1 MIDGNFKASELTLY
15 FQFTRKEWC
24 NFRQNTPLT
33 LTEDDLDKLHGQT
46 EIVSLKEIEEI
57 YLPLSRLLSFYVT
70 ARRAL
75 YRAMGKFLGKPE
87 GRVPYII
94 GVAGSVAVGKSTT
107 SRVLKALL
115 SCWADHPNVKII
127 TTDGFLYSNAQLKH
141 KGLMRRKGF
150 PESYDMPHL
159 LRVLNAI
166 KSGKAKVPIPIYSH
180 HYYDIIPN
188 EYEIIDQPD
197 IVILEGLNILQSFTK
212 KTDYSSK
219 LFVSDFFDFSLF
231 VDAECEIIKKWYV
244 DRVLSFWRGSFRAS
258 DAYFHYLTSFSE
270 SEVVQF
276 AKKIW
281 CHINEVNLFKN
292 ILPFKNRAQLI
303 LEKSADHSVQRVYLR
318 KIYAEYA

>member
-1 MIDGNFKASELTLY
+1 MNSNFKQSELTLY
-15 FQFTRKEWC
+15 LQFTREEWC
-24 NFRQNTPLT
+24 NFRRDTPLT

-70 ARRAL
+70 ARRAV
-75 YRAMGKFLGKPE
+75 YRATGQFLGKPE
-87 GRVPYII
+87 PRVPYII

-115 SCWADHPNVKII
+115 SRWLDHPNVEII
-127 TTDGFLYSNAQLKH
+127 TTDGFLYSNAQLEH
-141 KGLMRRKGF
+141 KGLIGRKGF
-150 PESYDMPHL
+150 PESYDIPHL
-159 LRVLNAI
+159 LRVLNSI
-166 KSGKAKVPIPIYSH
+166 KSGKRKVPIPIYSH
-180 HYYDIIPN
+180 HYYDVIPN

-197 IVILEGLNILQSFTK
+197 IVILEGLNILQTFTK
-212 KTDYSSK
+212 KTDHFSK

-231 VDAECEIIKKWYV
+231 VDAEFEIIKKWYV
-244 DRVLSFWRGSFRAS
+244 DRVLSFWRGSFRTPY
-258 DAYFHYLTSFSE
+258 AYFHYLTSLSE

-281 CHINEVNLFKN
+281 REINEVNLIKN

-303 LEKSADHSVQRVYLR
+303 LEKSSDHSVQRVYLR
-318 KIYAEYA
+318 KI

>member
-1 MIDGNFKASELTLY
+1 MNSNFKQSELTLY
-15 FQFTRKEWC
+15 LQFTREEWC
-24 NFRQNTPLT
+24 NFRRDTPLT
-33 LTEDDLDKLHGQT
+33 LTEDDLDKLHGHT

-75 YRAMGKFLGKPE
+75 HRATGQFLGKPE
-87 GRVPYII
+87 PRVPYII

-115 SCWADHPNVKII
+115 SRWPDHPNVEII
-127 TTDGFLYSNAQLKH
+127 TTDGFLYSNAKLEH
-141 KGLMRRKGF
+141 KGLMGRKGF

-159 LRVLNAI
+159 LRILNAI
-166 KSGKAKVPIPIYSH
+166 KSGKRKVPIPIYSH
-180 HYYDIIPN
+180 HYYDVILN

-197 IVILEGLNILQSFTK
+197 IVILEGLNILQTFTK
-212 KTDYSSK
+212 KTDHSSK

-231 VDAECEIIKKWYV
+231 VDAEFEIIKKWYV
-244 DRVLSFWRGSFRAS
+244 DRVLSFWRGSFRVPDS
-258 DAYFHYLTSFSE
+258 YFHYLISLSE
-270 SEVVQF
+270 SEVIQF

-281 CHINEVNLFKN
+281 REINEVNLLKN

-318 KIYAEYA
+318 KI